1 MGVTEDQIAAQLAEL
16 EPTWVSRPNRFAAL
30 IAQGDTATL
39 RRHLDDPLP
48 AARADAAY
56 ALGQLKDKSAADRLK
71 QLTGDLDPLVRRSAA
86 AALVALADEGM
97 LKEFVKSLRDP
108 IRAGRRRRRRCPR
121 GSGLHRRGPVP
132 AQGLPHRAP
141 AHRRRR
147 RRRARAPGL
156 Q

>member
-108 IRAGRRRRRRCPR
+108 NAQVVAGAAVAL
-121 GSGLHRRGPVP
+121 GEAGYTDAVP
-132 AQGLPHRAP
+132 YLLKAYRT
-141 AHRRRR
+141 
-147 RRRARAPGL
+147 
-156 Q
+156 